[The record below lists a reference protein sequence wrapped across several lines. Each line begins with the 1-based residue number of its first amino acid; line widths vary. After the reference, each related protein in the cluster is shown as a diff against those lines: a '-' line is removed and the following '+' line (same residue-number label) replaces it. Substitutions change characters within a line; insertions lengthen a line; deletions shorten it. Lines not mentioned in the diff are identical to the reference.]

1 MTKRCVTARCREA
14 RRGEGGFTL
23 IELLVVIIILGVL
36 SAVVVFAVRGAG
48 DKGQSAAKTIDERTL
63 KTAQEAFCANN
74 GYYAATQQQLVNAKL
89 LSERSTVNDI
99 SPATGSCGTG
109 ANGPD
114 GQPRPSG
121 YSLVG
126 GVVPTALKLT
136 GGATGYPS
144 PFSYNRGGHYLLM
157 FNLYDSLLWKD
168 ASGNL
173 IPWLATSVPAA
184 TNGGTRYTFDLRP
197 GVKWH
202 DSASVPAADQTL
214 DADDVKFTF
223 DYYKSRAA
231 FPGRIAS
238 GVIAPPLTTITSVN
252 VLGPLKVEFNLSAPA
267 ATFLQF
273 GAAGGVPIAPA
284 RIWGPD
290 TDSGCSETG
299 TPGGTPGRCIADPQS
314 VTTDR
319 TKLVGTGPYTLAGT
333 GPYNNS
339 STNYEFNAFDAYF
352 LGSPKVKKITQIT
365 QANDLTALTNG
376 VVDSSSASG
385 RPSVIDPY
393 KNNPAFR
400 VLQAPPGSSL
410 THLNFN
416 HNTAPFN
423 DVTFRR
429 AVAMAVDRQ
438 AMVNT
443 LFGDAGRPGNGV
455 PGNPGFIPPE
465 HEFYEPGAQQ
475 YPFSPASVTA
485 ANALLDTAYPRNP
498 GDTADNAPPGGWRH
512 VGGPGGARLD
522 YPLTQASGSTALAD
536 LLPPFLKAIGVR
548 LTVTQ
553 VTDLPTRINAGATSS
568 LGMYLTGSGGV
579 NSDLGVDYLRL
590 VYRTNATLQQRAL
603 NYSNSTL
610 DTKLDNQLK
619 ALDVPTRK
627 QIASDA
633 QKQIADDVPLLP
645 LVFPFS
651 YNISRKAAFDKWYYT
666 PGGVA
671 GVVPSVLNKHV
682 FITGQQVG
690 GLP

>member
-1 MTKRCVTARCREA
+1 MTKRCATARCREA
-14 RRGEGGFTL
+14 RRGEAGFTL

-36 SAVVVFAVRGAG
+36 SAVVVFAVRGSG

-63 KTAQEAFCANN
+63 RTAQEAFCANK
-74 GYYAATQQQLVNAKL
+74 GHYASTQQALVDERL
-89 LSERSTVNDI
+89 LSEKSTVNDI
-99 SPATGSCGTG
+99 SVSTGSCG
-109 ANGPD
+109 D
-114 GQPRPSG
+114 GSKGPSG
-121 YSLVG
+121 YGVVG
-126 GVVPTALKLT
+126 GVVPSTLKLT
-136 GGATGYPS
+136 GGTVGYPS
-144 PFSYNRGGHYLLM
+144 PFSYNRGGHYLQM

-168 ASGNL
+168 ASGAL
-173 IPWLATSVPAA
+173 VPWLASSVPAA

-202 DSASVPAADQTL
+202 DFASVPAADQTL

-252 VLGPLKVEFNLSAPA
+252 VIGPLKVEFNLSAPA

-333 GPYNNS
+333 GPYSNS
-339 STNYEFNAFDAYF
+339 STNYEFNAFDGYF
-352 LGSPKVKKITQIT
+352 LGAPKVKKITQIT

-376 VVDSSSASG
+376 DVHSAGASG
-385 RPSVIDPY
+385 RPSLIDPY
-393 KNNPAFR
+393 KKNAAYR
-400 VLQAPPGSSL
+400 VLQAPPGSSV
-410 THLNFN
+410 TQLNFN
-416 HNTAPFN
+416 HSVAPFN
-423 DVTFRR
+423 NLSFRR

-443 LFGDAGRPGNGV
+443 LFGDAGGPGNGV
-455 PGNPGFIPPE
+455 PGNPGWIPPE
-465 HEFYEPGAQQ
+465 NTFYEPAAQQ
-475 YPFSPASVTA
+475 YPFSPASVAA
-485 ANALLDTAYPRNP
+485 ANALLDSAYPRDP
-498 GDTADNAPPGGWRH
+498 ADTGDGAPPGGWRH
-512 VGGPGGARLD
+512 LGPTGPRLD

-553 VTDLPTRINAGATSS
+553 VTDLPARINAGAAST
-568 LGMYLTGSGGV
+568 LGMYLIGSGGV

-590 VYRTNATLQQRAL
+590 VYRSTAKLQQRAL
-603 NYSNSTL
+603 NYNNSSL
-610 DTKLDNQLK
+610 DTKLDNQLS

-651 YNISRKAAFDKWYYT
+651 YTISRRAAFDKWYYT

-671 GVVPSVLNKHV
+671 GVVPSVLNKLV